1 MLLRLTLAVIVTQIP
16 THMSKALYL
25 LLMAAFLVL
34 EAPLLQAGAQQLQP
48 AYQQTA
54 VKKKFMEVRT
64 ASRMARTDTAIRK
77 MPPYKINLRKLRNF
91 SQPLQLQ
98 ELQKRDAGSEA
109 ETSESA
115 AKSLIDREP
124 NIWSNYLAASFDEF
138 PFITP
143 PDPNGDVSSTQVV
156 VATNALIKVFNKK
169 KVTEEPTT
177 TPKGGSLQVAESQI
191 AVTLDAFF
199 NPILP
204 GGSFVSDPHVRY
216 DRISKRW
223 FFVAIEVSQSF
234 SDNLLLMAVTDSE
247 VLDENTGLYY
257 YAFPL
262 KLVIPQSA
270 QVSIDPFLDYPTLG
284 VDRNAVAV
292 GGVSFF
298 PGVFG
303 GADSINM
310 VGMLMDKKRMLN
322 GQLLVYGLKLGRI
335 TPSTADGI
343 YVPQGVHNDDPSV
356 NKSFFAGLGMN
367 WDEMELAE
375 ITWNNTT
382 GLPVSTARKILKID
396 PYYFP
401 RDVTAPGS
409 PMVIDPLDTRLL
421 AATIRKNKTTGKS
434 SLWTAHAV
442 GLNQQGKTAE
452 GPDFQAVA
460 RTSARW
466 YQVGDIYDAPRITQ
480 YGNVFDPSKKT
491 GARAISY
498 FNPSVVANG
507 QGFVA
512 LSGTTS
518 AYNRHLNV
526 FVSHR
531 FATDPVGTLSMPKNV
546 TDARAIYAFSF
557 FVGNYLGRWGD
568 YSQTVVDPDDD
579 QTLWTFQQYANWD
592 DTYGTRAVQIKAPPP
607 ATPLPLGTLSNSRDT
622 VIAIKGMSV
631 DHSGFFD
638 PGSDAGG
645 PGFKRLMVK
654 STGNIIA
661 SNIQWRSPTEIRV
674 RLNTRNKP
682 AGTYNLVISN
692 PDGQIVTTTFELAA
706 PAVVSRIAPKDF
718 TETLQSMRVLP
729 NPTPGAFRLQFSS
742 PDAYEGRVFLLDLSG
757 KRLGE
762 QRFGINKGANDLGLS
777 LGTLSKGTYIAALY
791 DAQNRLVGSQVVVKQ

>member
-1 MLLRLTLAVIVTQIP
+1 MR
-16 THMSKALYL
+16 KAFYC
-25 LLMAAFLVL
+25 LLMALL
-34 EAPLLQAGAQQLQP
+34 LLLDAPLLQALAQQLQP
-48 AYQQTA
+48 VYQQTA
-54 VKKKFMEVRT
+54 VTQKLGAVRT
-64 ASRMARTDTAIRK
+64 AGRMSATDTAIRK

-91 SQPLQLQ
+91 SQRLQVQ
-98 ELQKRDAGSEA
+98 ELQKKAAGSDTEHEQA
-109 ETSESA
+109 DKTP
-115 AKSLIDREP
+115 IDREP
-124 NIWSNYLAASFDEF
+124 NIWSNYLAASYDEF

-156 VATNALIKVFNKK
+156 VATNAFIRIFAKK
-169 KVTEEPTT
+169 TVTEAPTT
-177 TPKGGSLQVAESQI
+177 TPMGGSLEVAGSQI
-191 AVTLDAFF
+191 TVTLDNFF
-199 NPILP
+199 NPVLP
-204 GGSFVSDPHVRY
+204 IGSFTSDPHVRY
-216 DRISKRW
+216 DRTSKRW
-223 FFVAIEVSQSF
+223 FFVAIEVNQSF
-234 SDNLLLMAVTDSE
+234 SDNRLLLAVTDSE

-262 KLVIPQSA
+262 RLVIPQST
-270 QVSIDPFLDYPTLG
+270 QVNINPFLDYPTLG
-284 VDRNAVAV
+284 VDRNAMVV

-298 PGVFG
+298 PNNFG

-322 GQLLVYGLKLGRI
+322 GQLRVYGLKLGRI
-335 TPSTADGI
+335 TASAADGI
-343 YVPQGVHNDDPSV
+343 YVPQGVHNDDPAAS
-356 NKSFFAGLGMN
+356 KSFFAGLGMN
-367 WDEMELAE
+367 WEEMELAE
-375 ITWNNTT
+375 VSWNNTT
-382 GLPVSTARKILKID
+382 GVPTGSARKVLKID

-421 AATIRKNKTTGKS
+421 AATIRKNKTNGKS

-442 GLNQQGKTAE
+442 GLNQQGTTAE

-466 YQVGDIYDAPRITQ
+466 YQVGDIYDVPRITQ

-512 LSGTTS
+512 LSGTTA

-526 FVSHR
+526 FVAHR

-557 FVGNYLGRWGD
+557 FMGGYVGRWGD

-592 DTYGTRAVQIKAPPP
+592 DTYGTRAIQIKAPPP
-607 ATPLPLGTLSNSRDT
+607 ATPLPLGTLGNNRDT

-631 DHSGFFD
+631 NNSGFFD
-638 PGSDAGG
+638 PGADAGG
-645 PGFKRLMVK
+645 PGFNRLRVT

-661 SNIQWRSPTEIRV
+661 TNLQWRSPTEIRV

-682 AGTYNLVISN
+682 AGTYTLVISN

-706 PAVVSRIAPKDF
+706 PAVVSRIAPKDY

-742 PDAYEGRVFLLDLSG
+742 TDAYAGRVFLLDLTG
-757 KRLGE
+757 KRLSE
-762 QRFGINKGANDLGLS
+762 QRFSINKGMNDLGLS
-777 LGTLSKGTYIAALY
+777 LGSLSKGTYIAALY
-791 DAQNRLVGSQVVVKQ
+791 DTQNRLVGSQVIVKQ